1 MLIGR
6 LHPSRRNPFNRPVRQ
21 VDEGDVGPVKRLEVV
36 RVNDRPLRPEWMVSR
51 GEKFTNTRVGD
62 SLPNPPPD
70 ELRALEEPVAATVP
84 CRFAATTGVLVSM

>member
-1 MLIGR
+1 
-6 LHPSRRNPFNRPVRQ
+6 
-21 VDEGDVGPVKRLEVV
+21 
-36 RVNDRPLRPEWMVSR
+36 MVSR